1 MQFLV
6 SCKGIDRLLSRY
18 LEAFDVFKEFA
29 CRSAF
34 DSYIRPMGQHVDSAD
49 LTALEAALLSEEAHD
64 IASTYLVLLAFT
76 YI

>member
-6 SCKGIDRLLSRY
+6 ACKGINRLLS
-18 LEAFDVFKEFA
+18 LNFETFDAIEEFA
-29 CRSAF
+29 RDGAF
-34 DSYIRPMGQHVDSAD
+34 HGYIRPMRKHVDSAD
-49 LTALEAALLSEEAHD
+49 LTALEAALFCKEAHD